1 VEKTTDPNDS
11 RRYLYKPSF
20 ELLSFMGVS
29 SAEELPDWGILNNSV
44 EAAAK
49 EFADSANKEENES

>member
-1 VEKTTDPNDS
+1 
-11 RRYLYKPSF
+11 
-20 ELLSFMGVS
+20 MGVS